1 MKLALERLVDAKRVL
16 MRDGDQYVIM
26 NFAMIED
33 DKQKIGDE
41 TKPGNEE
48 NFSKERLERKTFR
61 REVNI

>member
-1 MKLALERLVDAKRVL
+1 MKLALEFLAEAKRVL

-41 TKPGNEE
+41 TKPSNEE
-48 NFSKERLERKTFR
+48 NLSKERLERKTFR